1 MNNVKH
7 TPGPYDVR
15 RCIYPTDGTYDY
27 AISAPGA
34 KVMAETFGRAADGMV
49 LPAEANAKRIALA
62 LECHDDMLAALRPF
76 VRLAANARRPK
87 TDSNTAFVDVRDL
100 EAFAAAARAA
110 ISKATGGVQ

>member
-1 MNNVKH
+1 MDNVKH

-62 LECHDDMLAALRPF
+62 LECHDDMLEALHDLLTRPTDGAARE
-76 VRLAANARRPK
+76 R
-87 TDSNTAFVDVRDL
+87 
-100 EAFAAAARAA
+100 ARAA
-110 ISKATGGVQ
+110 IAKARGGGQ